1 MRLGGR
7 IFRAERH
14 FHINYKS
21 ICIIYGLP
29 ITVKVTDLALNVP
42 RSLIHSF
49 HMHYIFFVKVF
60 NELMAHLESLARSLA
75 RSPSLRRFG
84 DNQEAAHGECWD
96 GKSEGS
102 CTRLQW
108 RPGVFS
114 QCISLALFMS
124 PTSADNSLKSS
135 PPLPQN
141 TIVTTSGK
149 RNVAEE
155 SNQNQKK
162 AKPKTPLTQVHQEL
176 STFHFRIKCF
186 WSSSYGWLNKN
197 NPTPSHLENAS
208 KFLNKKQ
215 KYAQNKMSIPKKN

>member
-1 MRLGGR
+1 MVSPLQLKSL
-7 IFRAERH
+7 IWLWTFLAPWSIH
-14 FHINYKS
+14 F
-21 ICIIYGLP
+21 ICITFSLSKSSTSWWHIW
-29 ITVKVTDLALNVP
+29 KV
-42 RSLIHSF
+42 
-49 HMHYIFFVKVF
+49 
-60 NELMAHLESLARSLA
+60 SLA

-84 DNQEAAHGECWD
+84 DNQEAAHVECWD

-114 QCISLALFMS
+114 RQCISLTLFMS

-186 WSSSYGWLNKN
+186 WSSSYGWLKKN
-197 NPTPSHLENAS
+197 NPTPSYLENAS
-208 KFLNKKQ
+208 KFLNKKR
-215 KYAQNKMSIPKKN
+215 KYAQNKMSIPKKKN